1 VLIDMFQK
9 GRSEMNQ
16 AKRRRLEAR
25 GWKVGSAADFLRLTP
40 EEAAFVEVKSALVMA
55 LRLARADS
63 AA

>member
-1 VLIDMFQK
+1 MLIDMFQK